1 LGCVLKNP
9 PISVFSDASDI
20 RIIISIAQVLHN
32 CALNLM
38 IALWGQEILGGVTP
52 MEVQH
57 ILAKLHLRKR

>member
-38 IALWGQEILGGVTP
+38 IALWG
-52 MEVQH
+52 
-57 ILAKLHLRKR
+57 RKFLVVLLQWRSSTFWQNYI